1 MAPNEDNIFRTGET
15 RIDSIKPGDLLSIEG
30 VEPRNSNNNSTIL
43 SENPHINTKND
54 TNEVKDA
61 TDKQTHTGQASLD
74 IRAIHSD
81 VFNSGKLVEH
91 HHGTRKEGLE

>member
-30 VEPRNSNNNSTIL
+30 VEPRNSNNYSTIL

-61 TDKQTHTGQASLD
+61 TDKQTHSGHASLD
-74 IRAIHSD
+74 IRAIHYD

-91 HHGTRKEGLE
+91 HLGTRKEGLE